1 MYVAALGVFSILV
14 GMGVAVIPRSDYSLA
29 SLEVKGGTQ
38 GAIVPAGNDDILFEI
53 PDMPTGITDDE
64 IDTMLNIPVT
74 TGSVPTPPSTYTA
87 PAPTTT
93 TIPSSTGNIPATG
106 TSMPPQSSTAGA
118 SGQAESVKA
127 TTPTANPTMVIPP
140 TSAGN
145 VTTNQIQAAKEQ
157 ASTKQTIQ
165 TTGTAQSARTQPA
178 SAKRPVENT
187 SAAKQSTQNATEDT
201 AEISVEDKQRIER
214 QAQLR
219 AEHQKRFEQNQIST
233 YGTTDATVAEKQKQ
247 KSQLTELGSTL
258 HVLNTEVSQVS
269 DKVLDSL
276 TKDVDEALTQ
286 ISFTEYTGVQIEN
299 PEVQPFDSDARQQKI
314 ETLKAQLEVRKDAI
328 RTTVKNGIENR
339 VMEEDSLAALQLVL
353 QSSIDEIELLIQNET
368 GVSVDLSTGSRE
380 ITNIIEQGN
389 ARIVEE
395 REKLKTRD
403 GLNLYKDTDSDG
415 VSDYD
420 ESNIYFT
427 DPWNAHT
434 SGSSLTDGERILLG
448 FDPLTDDAVL
458 IPVESPRDV
467 AESTD
472 NLFEVTAI
480 TLERVLADN
489 DEFATSTPDSDMATS
504 SDSVDDFISTT
515 THTEVLSF
523 SGKGLPN
530 SFVTLYIFSTP
541 IVVTVKADNEGVWH
555 YSLDVALENGEHEL
569 YVASVNSAGRI
580 IAKSPAVPFVKTAE
594 AVEFAPLL
602 RPEIVPT
609 DPLSIIKQN
618 LLAVGVLLLV
628 LFGFVVVLFMGMY
641 RMISMKRHQERDIA

>member
-1 MYVAALGVFSILV
+1 
-14 GMGVAVIPRSDYSLA
+14 MGVATLP
-29 SLEVKGGTQ
+29 KGDTAQITRAIKGDTQ
-38 GAIVPAGNDDILFEI
+38 GAIVPAGNDDLLFEI
-53 PDMPTGITDDE
+53 PDLPTGITDDE
-64 IDTMLNIPVT
+64 INSMMMNIPGVT
-74 TGSVPTPPSTYTA
+74 GGTVPTTTYTA

-93 TIPSSTGNIPATG
+93 TIPTQSGVMPTTG
-106 TSMPPQSSTAGA
+106 TTPPQSSTTGVPGSVESTKTVTPTTATMNIPTATAGSA
-118 SGQAESVKA
+118 ATIPTQVTKEPSAQKQTVTTTNNTTA
-127 TTPTANPTMVIPP
+127 TT
-140 TSAGN
+140 
-145 VTTNQIQAAKEQ
+145 
-157 ASTKQTIQ
+157 
-165 TTGTAQSARTQPA
+165 RTQPA
-178 SAKRPVENT
+178 SAKRPVE
-187 SAAKQSTQNATEDT
+187 SAVSKTQSSDSTQEQAKDLSEEEK
-201 AEISVEDKQRIER
+201 ARAER

-219 AEHQKRFEQNQIST
+219 AEHQKRFEQNQIDT
-233 YGTTDATVAEKQKQ
+233 YGTTDATVTEKQKQ
-247 KSQLTELGSTL
+247 KTQLTELGSAL
-258 HVLNTEVSQVS
+258 HVLTKEAAEVGDRV
-269 DKVLDSL
+269 VDSL

-286 ISFTEYTGVQIEN
+286 LSFTEYTGVQIEN
-299 PEVQPFDSDARQQKI
+299 PEVQPFDGDARQKKI
-314 ETLKAQLEVRKDAI
+314 ASLKAELEARKEAI
-328 RTTVKNGIENR
+328 RTTVADGIER
-339 VMEEDSLAALQLVL
+339 GVREEDSLYALQSVL

-368 GVSVDLSTGSRE
+368 GESVDLSTGSRE
-380 ITNIIEQGN
+380 ITTIIEEGN
-389 ARIVEE
+389 ARLIEE

-458 IPVESPRDV
+458 IPVESPKDV
-467 AESTD
+467 RESSD

-480 TLERVLADN
+480 TLKRLPIGVR
-489 DEFATSTPDSDMATS
+489 DEVA
-504 SDSVDDFISTT
+504 STT
-515 THTEVLSF
+515 LSQTATTSPEEPLDEVIETPQSLEVLSF
-523 SGKGLPN
+523 SGRGLPN

-541 IVVTVKADNEGVWH
+541 IVVTVKADDEGVWH
-555 YSLDVALENGEHEL
+555 YALDVELEDGNHEL

-641 RMISMKRHQERDIA
+641 RMFTMKRREVPDIA

>member
-1 MYVAALGVFSILV
+1 MVPKNDSSFT
-14 GMGVAVIPRSDYSLA
+14 
-29 SLEVKGGTQ
+29 SLEVKGNRQ
-38 GAIVPAGNDDILFEI
+38 GAIVPAGNDDLLFEI
-53 PDMPTGITDDE
+53 PDLPTGVTDAE
-64 IDTMLNIPVT
+64 IDAMLNIPVT
-74 TGSVPTPPSTYTA
+74 TVTPPASATTYTA
-87 PAPTTT
+87 PAPSTATVPTSATTYT
-93 TIPSSTGNIPATG
+93 TQIPST
-106 TSMPPQSSTAGA
+106 
-118 SGQAESVKA
+118 A
-127 TTPTANPTMVIPP
+127 TTPTSANVNIPITNTTTAPQQSTGGANTQMESPKATPSVGTPAMIIPP
-140 TSAGN
+140 TGAGN
-145 VTTNQIQAAKEQ
+145 ITTTQLQAAKEQ
-157 ASTKQTIQ
+157 ASTKQTTAN
-165 TTGTAQSARTQPA
+165 TTTSTRTQPA
-178 SAKRPVENT
+178 SAKRPVENV
-187 SAAKQSTQNATEDT
+187 SATKQTAQDSTENSTEIT
-201 AEISVEDKQRIER
+201 AEEKQRIER

-233 YGTTDATVAEKQKQ
+233 YGTTDATVTEKQKQ

-258 HVLNTEVSQVS
+258 HILNTEVSQVS
-269 DKVLDSL
+269 DRVVDSL

-286 ISFTEYTGVQIEN
+286 ISFSEYTGVQIEN
-299 PEVQPFDSDARQQKI
+299 PEVQSFDSEARQEKI
-314 ETLKAQLEVRKDAI
+314 NALLAQLEVRKEAI
-328 RTTVKNGIENR
+328 RTTVKNGIENGVR
-339 VMEEDSLAALQLVL
+339 EEDSLKALQSVL
-353 QSSIDEIELLIQNET
+353 QSSIDEIELLIQNEA

-389 ARIVEE
+389 ARIIEE

-403 GLNLYKDTDSDG
+403 GLNLYKDTDGDG

-448 FDPLTDDAVL
+448 FDPLTDDAIL
-458 IPVESPRDV
+458 IPVESPKDTP
-467 AESTD
+467 ESSD

-480 TLERVLADN
+480 RVERVLVADV
-489 DEFATSTPDSDMATS
+489 ATSTFVSDTATS
-504 SDSVDDFISTT
+504 SPEGAEDIIQPNTSTQ
-515 THTEVLSF
+515 VLSF
-523 SGKGLPN
+523 SGRGLPN

-541 IVVTVKADNEGVWH
+541 IVVTVKADDEGIWH
-555 YSLDVALENGEHEL
+555 YSLDVELEDGEHEL

-580 IAKSPAVPFVKTAE
+580 IAKSPAVPFVKTAQ
-594 AVEFAPLL
+594 AVEFTPLL